1 MNALAIDCAVSRL
14 TISAKKDEKIVAV
27 ILDIG
32 MKQSESLVPTIDY
45 VLEKIE
51 LSPAELD
58 YTVLTNGPGS
68 FTGLRLAIS
77 AVKSINLAYN
87 IPVYGIS
94 SLETYAY
101 PFKDLDFALVSC
113 IDAKKERFYLNIS
126 QNNSLI
132 LEDGDYE
139 IPFILEKLS
148 NFKEIF
154 ICGPDCKNLQEIIK
168 SNLQSVKTHTLNTNC
183 VTTESLFMIAEEKIK
198 NGIPPL
204 NDYDGP
210 IYLRASEAEVK
221 LNQ

>member
-94 SLETYAY
+94 SLETYTF
-101 PFKDLDFALVSC
+101 PFKDLDFPIVSC
-113 IDAKKERFYLNIS
+113 IDAKKDRFYLNIS

-154 ICGPDCKNLQEIIK
+154 ICGPDCKTLQEIIK

-183 VTTESLFMIAEEKIK
+183 VTTESLFMIAEDKIK

>member
-94 SLETYAY
+94 SLET
-101 PFKDLDFALVSC
+101 
-113 IDAKKERFYLNIS
+113 
-126 QNNSLI
+126 
-132 LEDGDYE
+132 
-139 IPFILEKLS
+139 
-148 NFKEIF
+148 
-154 ICGPDCKNLQEIIK
+154 
-168 SNLQSVKTHTLNTNC
+168 
-183 VTTESLFMIAEEKIK
+183 
-198 NGIPPL
+198 
-204 NDYDGP
+204 
-210 IYLRASEAEVK
+210 
-221 LNQ
+221 